1 VTKNLSMPSNTL
13 GSNFSL
19 LSFGESHGKC
29 IGAIVDGCPAGL
41 QLSELDIQPFLDL
54 RKPGQ
59 SVITTQRKEEDVV
72 TILSGVFNGYTT
84 GAPICMIIWNKDSDS
99 RSYDVFRTKPRPG
112 HADYTGIV
120 KYGGFN
126 DYRGSGRFSGR
137 LTATIVM
144 GGAIALKI
152 LKKYLNIEVISYT
165 KSIGDISLDTS
176 EMPFQLLRENR
187 YSNDVRCPD
196 NRTAQ
201 KMKESILTARRDGDS
216 LGGVIEGIIQ
226 NVPPGLG
233 EPIFESLESEIS
245 RGLFSIPAVK
255 GVEFGSG
262 FFGSSIR
269 GSINNDSFILDPQS
283 NTIRT
288 KSNNSGGILGGISD
302 GMPITFRVAFKPAAS
317 IPKPQKTVDLESM
330 SEAELTVGGRHDP
343 CVVPRAPPVID
354 SIAGIILLDNCLKCN
369 LIPRV
374 LH

>member
-1 VTKNLSMPSNTL
+1 MTKNLSMPSNTL

-317 IPKPQKTVDLESM
+317 ILKPQKTVDLGSM